1 MKILVALALLCAG
14 LTGCALTDW
23 SAYEE
28 FTPPSGQGPAIIL
41 LSGSSGP
48 STYVFF
54 AKNLAAQ
61 GYYVTLFNGHSFL
74 AGDVRG
80 DENLRQMILQVQHSP
95 HAAPG
100 KVGAIGLSLGGGDV
114 LVHAS
119 TQPDLVSVVVAY
131 YPATGAIENKE
142 DLVRRW
148 AAPTVVF
155 AGDSD
160 NAVGQHGCCLIG
172 TIEAMA
178 ASAKARGAPFDLV
191 VYPHA
196 GHGFN
201 LGFGNFDRYATE
213 DAWQRTLAALH
224 QNLVPQRVPAP

>member
-1 MKILVALALLCAG
+1 MRTFFFIALGLLCTELA
-14 LTGCALTDW
+14 GCALTDRPP
-23 SAYEE
+23 YEE
-28 FTPPSGQGPAIIL
+28 FVPPSGQGRVVIL
-41 LSGSSGP
+41 ISGSSGP

-54 AKNLAAQ
+54 AKNLAVI
-61 GYYVTLFNGHSFL
+61 GYDVVLVNGHDFL

-100 KVGAIGLSLGGGDV
+100 KIGAVGLSLGGGDV

-119 TQPDLVSVVVAY
+119 TQPDTVAVVVAY
-131 YPATGAIENKE
+131 YPATRDIENKE
-142 DLVRRW
+142 ELVRRW
-148 AAPTVVF
+148 EVPTLVF

-160 NAVGQHGCCLIG
+160 NASGQHGCCMIG

-178 ASAKARGAPFDLV
+178 ASARARGAPLDLV
-191 VYPHA
+191 VYPHV

-201 LGFGNFDRYATE
+201 LAFGNFDRYATE
-213 DAWQRTLAALH
+213 DAWQRMTAVLH
-224 QNLVPQRVPAP
+224 QNLGP

>member
-1 MKILVALALLCAG
+1 MKILLALALLCAG
-14 LTGCALTDW
+14 LTGCTLPDRG
-23 SAYEE
+23 AYEE
-28 FTPPSGQGPAIIL
+28 FMPPSGQGPVVIL

-48 STYVFF
+48 PTYVFL
-54 AKNLAAQ
+54 AKNLAAL
-61 GYYVTLFNGHSFL
+61 GYYVVLIDGHSFL
-74 AGDVRG
+74 AEDARG
-80 DENLRQMILQVQHSP
+80 DENLRKMIERVQHSP

-100 KVGAIGLSLGGGDV
+100 KVGAVGLSLGGGDV

-131 YPATGAIENKE
+131 YPATGEIENKD

-148 AAPTVVF
+148 SVPTLVF

-160 NAVGQHGCCLIG
+160 NAVRQHGCCLIG

-178 ASAKARGAPFDLV
+178 TSARARGAPFDLV
-191 VYPHA
+191 VYPRV

-213 DAWQRTLAALH
+213 DAWQRMVAMLH
-224 QNLVPQRVPAP
+224 QHLGP